1 MEKTRVKFYG
11 TSDLVYGYMA
21 NKAIEVLKLLDENL
35 DSYNLN
41 DILELYNI
49 SKYAE
54 NTIFPKDFSEEDK
67 KYFDD
72 EHKKEINDTISKF
85 ISKINDTNVEMLT
98 QNICSQYEE
107 DFWGVV
113 VKYKAYNRISNE
125 SFKKLLP
132 KFHLQGILYYK
143 SLVRKYDNE
152 ITEEL
157 MNEPGYVDVLI
168 IKYLHKTKGPN
179 IFFPNSFTVAK
190 KEELVQKYIESD
202 IAHINTLELFAHM
215 PILPDFQLSDET
227 RIKALE
233 KRDQLAATLF
243 NDGKGVHLET
253 TLQVSYSPTQEE
265 AVINR
270 YKDCT
275 LSCSV
280 SERWIEDNL
289 DYPTLL
295 NNFIYVFSLVDMEM
309 RISNISKP
317 SQIGLFERIFFSR
330 DLIKHYSSNQTFSLF
345 NNFSIMKVA
354 SYCEYLKSKHHI
366 RVEEILQ
373 WFFDEYLKNEFCIE
387 DFIVNL
393 PSEGS
398 TYLEKCRTICS
409 EMECLFKQFDSYVKY
424 GTVRHNIIENS
435 SKPININ
442 SIKSFQN
449 KKYFYAND
457 GECAKCMNLIFSDQ
471 TMLTYLPKRKQRK
484 EYNNLFKL
492 LKDGTVNISEYEEYQ
507 KRSIEYLVDK
517 KIIRIDEQGYLHFV
531 NTIDVIVLCDLYN
544 NGFASMSY
552 YRKHNMVAEI
562 EQMEQRGWI
571 CFSSELLSKQ
581 ESDYFNFYLNKA
593 DFSNGLDLRNK
604 YLHGTQRKKGSDDE
618 LHKMN
623 YYTLLMLYVIIV
635 IKINEEFC
643 EKTDNSV

>member
-11 TSDLVYGYMA
+11 TSDLAYGYMA
-21 NKAIEVLKLLDENL
+21 NKAIAVLKLLDENS
-35 DSYNLN
+35 DSYDIN

-49 SKYAE
+49 NKYAE
-54 NTIFPKDFSEEDK
+54 NTIFPKDFPEEDK

-72 EHKKEINDTISKF
+72 EHKKKLKKIINIF
-85 ISKINDTNVEMLT
+85 ISKINNENIIILA
-98 QNICSQYEE
+98 QNIYPQYDD
-107 DFWGVV
+107 DFWCVIV
-113 VKYKAYNRISNE
+113 NYKVYERISSE
-125 SFKKLLP
+125 AFKKLLSQ
-132 KFHLQGILYYK
+132 FHLRGILSHK
-143 SLVRKYDNE
+143 SLVSKYNNE

-157 MNEPGYVDVLI
+157 MKEPSYVDILI
-168 IKYLHKTKGPN
+168 LKFLHKTKETN
-179 IFFPNSFTVAK
+179 IFLPDSFTTTK
-190 KEELVQKYIESD
+190 KEELVRKYIESD

-215 PILPDFQLSDET
+215 PILPDFKLSDET

-233 KRDQLAATLF
+233 KHDQLADTLF
-243 NDGKGVHLET
+243 NDGKGIHLET

-265 AVINR
+265 SVINE
-270 YKDCT
+270 YKDRT

-280 SERWIEDNL
+280 SERWIGDNL
-289 DYPTLL
+289 DYSTLL

-309 RISNISKP
+309 RISNISKN

-366 RVEEILQ
+366 RVEDILQ
-373 WFFDEYLKNEFCIE
+373 WFFDEYLKNEFCIG

-435 SKPININ
+435 SKPIDIN

-457 GECAKCMNLIFSDQ
+457 GECVKCMNLLFSDQ
-471 TMLTYLPKRKQRK
+471 TMLTYLPKRKQCK
-484 EYNNLFKL
+484 EYNNLFTI
-492 LKDGTVNISEYEEYQ
+492 LKDDTVNISEYEEYQ

-531 NTIDVIVLCDLYN
+531 NTIDVIILCDLYN
-544 NGFASMSY
+544 NDFASVSY
-552 YRKHNMVAEI
+552 YRKHNMVTQM

-604 YLHGTQRKKGSDDE
+604 YLHGTQRKRGSDGE

-623 YYTLLMLYVIIV
+623 YYTLLMLYIIIV

-643 EKTDNSV
+643 EKSDDSV